1 MRKTAPRGVAAVRP
15 VSDARAAQLRYVD
28 DSGPGIRRSRSGRG
42 FSYTA
47 DDGGAVREAS
57 TLARIGSLAIPPAWT
72 AVWICATA
80 NGHLQATGRDAR
92 GRKQYRYHPRWRVAR
107 DETKYERMLSF
118 GRALPRIRAAVAR
131 DLALPGM
138 PRERVLATV
147 VRLLEATLVRV
158 GNEEYARTNHSFGLT
173 TLTDRHV
180 EVDGSRIRFH
190 FRGKS
195 GKPHD
200 ITMTDRRLARLVH
213 RCRDLPGQHLFQ
225 YLDDHG
231 EPQPIE
237 SADVNQYLREISDHD
252 FTAKDF
258 RTWAGTLLAAQQLD
272 SSDAA
277 ADQDDAG
284 ERRATGI
291 GSAIAAVAARLGNT
305 VAVCRKSYIHPA
317 VLQAFRD
324 RALYDRWVR
333 ACLRRTCR
341 DHLDADETALLR
353 FLAADRTAGD

>member
-1 MRKTAPRGVAAVRP
+1 VDNGAAVREP
-15 VSDARAAQLRYVD
+15 A
-28 DSGPGIRRSRSGRG
+28 
-42 FSYTA
+42 
-47 DDGGAVREAS
+47 
-57 TLARIGSLAIPPAWT
+57 TLARIRSLAIPPAWT
-72 AVWICATA
+72 AVWICAA
-80 NGHLQATGRDAR
+80 PNGHLQATGRDAR
-92 GRKQYRYHPRWRVAR
+92 GRKQYRYHPRWRAAR
-107 DETKYERMLSF
+107 DDTKYERMLSF
-118 GRALPRIRAAVAR
+118 GRALPKIRAAVAR
-131 DLALPGM
+131 DLARQGM

-158 GNEEYARTNHSFGLT
+158 GNEEYARANHSFGLT

-195 GKPHD
+195 GKAHD

-225 YLDDHG
+225 YVDDNG
-231 EPQPIE
+231 TPQPIE
-237 SADVNQYLREISDHD
+237 SANVNLYLREISGHD

-258 RTWAGTLLAAQQLD
+258 RTWAGTLLAAQQLV
-272 SSDAA
+272 SSEGAGA
-277 ADQDDAG
+277 EDQPG
-284 ERRATGI
+284 EPRATGI

-333 ACLRRTCR
+333 ACRRRTCR
-341 DHLDADETALLR
+341 EHLNADETALLR
-353 FLAADRTAGD
+353 FLAADSTTGE